1 MAYINNNN
9 ASETAWQYYYS
20 NHYEEAVGQIDEVL
34 LQEPYNA
41 PLHYLKA
48 DCLYRL
54 NRCQEAE
61 NHCKRA
67 LQYQYESGACLS
79 LLGNIYTK
87 MKSYAKAQA
96 MYVKAL
102 QVEPD
107 NSTITAR
114 YGYLMLV
121 MGQKEKALR
130 LIERALQINP
140 ADETANQIKAIYEQL
155 DRSVKQKK
163 NSSNNDKKI
172 SIMEEDSVNQKG
184 NMEDPYLRI
193 CRNEKKRLCQI
204 GYSKLKAGKIRAAR
218 DVYRQ
223 ALQVDEKDLELKETI
238 YHLDQKVHVLFMP
251 NRVIRRLG
259 GVYLVGV
266 ELLPPILVLLYF
278 HRPLAV
284 LGVILF
290 YVLFC
295 MLAWFAPEIYQAIY
309 KYPQE

>member
-1 MAYINNNN
+1 MSHINNNN
-9 ASETAWQYYYS
+9 ASEMAWQYYNS
-20 NHYEEAVGQIDEVL
+20 NHYEEAVEQIDEVL

-54 NRCQEAE
+54 NRCEEAE
-61 NHCKRA
+61 NHCQRA

-87 MKSYAKAQA
+87 MKSYAKAEA

-102 QVEPD
+102 QAEPD
-107 NSTITAR
+107 NPAVTAR
-114 YGYLMLV
+114 YGYLMLM
-121 MGQKEKALR
+121 MGQKEKALW

-140 ADETANQIKAIYEQL
+140 ADETANQIKMIYEKL
-155 DRSVKQKK
+155 RK
-163 NSSNNDKKI
+163 SSNQKNT
-172 SIMEEDSVNQKG
+172 STNQKE
-184 NMEDPYLRI
+184 NPEDPYLRI

-218 DVYRQ
+218 DTYRQ

-238 YHLDQKVHVLFMP
+238 YHLDQNVHPLFLP

-259 GVYLVGV
+259 GVYFTGL

-278 HRPLAV
+278 RRPLVALAGV
-284 LGVILF
+284 LFYILF
-290 YVLFC
+290 C
-295 MLAWFAPEIYQAIY
+295 TLAWFAPEIYKVVYQ
-309 KYPQE
+309 YPQE